1 MIMKKELYEALCSDF
16 TAIFQCDLIK
26 DTLEIIKYD
35 AGTHTDAAIQKLD
48 SKTLSKY
55 TEMINYF
62 HALYI
67 QDSSIDFWN
76 ELHPNHLMHLLK
88 HQSIVKY
95 RFKTKPNPKGNQYH
109 SFRAIKLNE
118 DEGSFEVVIGIK
130 IMDDLMQQHH
140 QNEIR
145 LQELVE
151 EKNLQKEKLEAAYK
165 KTSEIESTLLALC
178 NDYNIVYLC
187 DLENDSLMVIK
198 DIYSIINPDSQ
209 HSYSSVFSTFQSIES
224 LTKDNLD
231 YLNCLKR
238 ENLMK
243 TMQYQDELSL
253 QFRFKETYLETRIVK
268 IPSNHGVK
276 VILGS
281 RNINDI
287 VKKREEQN
295 KQLQDALIVERTFN
309 NIIRAIGSIY
319 MGIATIN
326 LVDKTYMILSNKN
339 LDKDIFK
346 PHSTGSIEQLKDI
359 FVNVNAAHKY
369 KDDVLEF
376 INFTTLPDRMK
387 DKQMIS
393 MELEGISGRW
403 YTCSFIVEKKDKN
416 GNITD
421 VLMTI
426 SDIDEIKH
434 KELEV
439 KEKLKE
445 AAEKANQANVA
456 KTNFLRRMSHDIR
469 TPLNG
474 IVGMINLAQRYGND
488 KEKLYECKEK
498 VLTSL
503 DYLLSLINDILDMS
517 KVESNALVLE
527 PKPFDL
533 IETLNSIIAIIET
546 SANEHN
552 IQFIGGKSLS
562 YIPHRYFI
570 GSQEYLNRLLMNI
583 ASNAIKYNKEN
594 GSITLYCKEISS
606 NENMA
611 LMQFVC
617 SDTGLGMSEEFQK
630 HAFEPFACEGKA
642 TITGYSGTGLGLSIV
657 KDIVDI
663 MDGSIEMDS
672 KENVGTTF
680 VVTIPLQMDSNP
692 KIKVQTNEKELN
704 LSGKKALLVE
714 DNEINLEIAT
724 IMLQDLGLI
733 VTPAQNGKEA
743 LDIFEQSDT
752 HTFDYIFMDVM
763 MPVMDGL
770 EATKRIR
777 SLNREDAKTT
787 PIIALSANAFEDD
800 IKECLDAGM
809 NAHVA
814 KPIDVHAL
822 KEELSL
828 LS

>member
-1 MIMKKELYEALCSDF
+1 MIMMKELYEALCSDF

-35 AGTHTDAAIQKLD
+35 TGTHTDAAIQKLD

-62 HALYI
+62 HTLYI

-76 ELHPNHLMHLLK
+76 ELQPNHLMHLLK

-109 SFRAIKLNE
+109 SFRAIMLNE
-118 DEGSFEVVIGIK
+118 DEDSFKVVIGIK

-187 DLENDSLMVIK
+187 DLENDSIRVIK
-198 DIYSIINPDSQ
+198 DTYSLINANLE

-224 LTKDNLD
+224 LKKDNENYLD
-231 YLNCLKR
+231 CLKR
-238 ENLMK
+238 ENLME
-243 TMQYQDELSL
+243 TMQNQDELSL
-253 QFRFKETYLETRIVK
+253 QFRFKEIYMETRIVK
-268 IPSNHGVK
+268 VPSDHGVK

-319 MGIATIN
+319 NGIATIN

-359 FVNVNAAHKY
+359 FVNVNAAPKY
-369 KDDVLEF
+369 KDDILEF
-376 INFTTLPDRMK
+376 INFTTLPNRMK
-387 DKQMIS
+387 NKQMIS

-403 YTCSFIVEKKDKN
+403 YTCSFIVEKKDKD

-488 KEKLYECKEK
+488 KEKLCECKEK

-527 PKPFDL
+527 SKPFDL

-770 EATKRIR
+770 EATRRIR

-814 KPIDVHAL
+814 KPIDVNAL

>member
-35 AGTHTDAAIQKLD
+35 TGTHTDAAIQKLD

-62 HALYI
+62 HTLYI

-76 ELHPNHLMHLLK
+76 ELQPNHLMHLLK

-187 DLENDSLMVIK
+187 DLENDSLRVIK
-198 DIYSIINPDSQ
+198 DTYSLINANLE
-209 HSYSSVFSTFQSIES
+209 HSYSSVLSTFQSIES
-224 LTKDNLD
+224 LKKDNENYLD
-231 YLNCLKR
+231 CLKR
-238 ENLMK
+238 EHLME
-243 TMQYQDELSL
+243 TMQNQDELSL
-253 QFRFKETYLETRIVK
+253 QFRFKEIYMETRIVK
-268 IPSNHGVK
+268 VPSDHGVK

-630 HAFEPFACEGKA
+630 HAFEPFTCEGKA

>member
-1 MIMKKELYEALCSDF
+1 MKKELYEALCSDF

-35 AGTHTDAAIQKLD
+35 TGTHTDAAIQKLD

-62 HALYI
+62 HTLYI

-76 ELHPNHLMHLLK
+76 ELQPNHLMHLLK

-95 RFKTKPNPKGNQYH
+95 RFKTKPNPKGSQYH

-187 DLENDSLMVIK
+187 DLENDSLRVIK
-198 DIYSIINPDSQ
+198 DTYSLINANLE

-224 LTKDNLD
+224 LKKDNENYLD
-231 YLNCLKR
+231 CLKR
-238 ENLMK
+238 ENLME
-243 TMQYQDELSL
+243 TMQNQDELSL
-253 QFRFKETYLETRIVK
+253 QFRFKEIYMETRIVK
-268 IPSNHGVK
+268 VPSNHGVK

-630 HAFEPFACEGKA
+630 HAFEPFTCEGKA

-777 SLNREDAKTT
+777 SLDREDAKTT
-787 PIIALSANAFEDD
+787 PIIALSANTFEDD

-814 KPIDVHAL
+814 KPIDVNAL

>member
-1 MIMKKELYEALCSDF
+1 MKKELYEALCSDF

-35 AGTHTDAAIQKLD
+35 TGTHTDAAIQKLD

-62 HALYI
+62 HTLYI

-76 ELHPNHLMHLLK
+76 ELQPNHLMHLLK

-95 RFKTKPNPKGNQYH
+95 RFKTKPNPKGSQYH

-187 DLENDSLMVIK
+187 DLENDSLRVIK
-198 DIYSIINPDSQ
+198 DTYSLINANLE

-224 LTKDNLD
+224 LKKDNENYLD
-231 YLNCLKR
+231 CLKR
-238 ENLMK
+238 ENLME
-243 TMQYQDELSL
+243 TMQNQDELSL
-253 QFRFKETYLETRIVK
+253 QFRFKEIYMETRIVK
-268 IPSNHGVK
+268 VPSNHGVK

-503 DYLLSLINDILDMS
+503 DYLLSLINDILDMI

-583 ASNAIKYNKEN
+583 ASNAIKYNKEG

-630 HAFEPFACEGKA
+630 HAFEPFTCEGKA

-724 IMLQDLGLI
+724 IMLQDLDLI

-770 EATKRIR
+770 EATRRIR

-814 KPIDVHAL
+814 KPIDMNAL

>member
-1 MIMKKELYEALCSDF
+1 M
-16 TAIFQCDLIK
+16 
-26 DTLEIIKYD
+26 
-35 AGTHTDAAIQKLD
+35 
-48 SKTLSKY
+48 
-55 TEMINYF
+55 
-62 HALYI
+62 
-67 QDSSIDFWN
+67 
-76 ELHPNHLMHLLK
+76 
-88 HQSIVKY
+88 
-95 RFKTKPNPKGNQYH
+95 
-109 SFRAIKLNE
+109 
-118 DEGSFEVVIGIK
+118 
-130 IMDDLMQQHH
+130 
-140 QNEIR
+140 
-145 LQELVE
+145 VE

-178 NDYNIVYLC
+178 NDYNVVYLC
-187 DLENDSLMVIK
+187 DLENDSLRVIK
-198 DIYSIINPDSQ
+198 DTYSLINTNLE

-224 LTKDNLD
+224 LKKDNED
-231 YLNCLKR
+231 YLDCLKR
-238 ENLMK
+238 EHLIK
-243 TMQYQDELSL
+243 TMQNQDELSL
-253 QFRFKETYLETRIVK
+253 QFRFKEIYMETRIVK
-268 IPSNHGVK
+268 VPSNHGVK

-319 MGIATIN
+319 KGIATIN

-359 FVNVNAAHKY
+359 FVNVNAAPKY
-369 KDDVLEF
+369 KDDILEF

-403 YTCSFIVEKKDKN
+403 YTCSFIVEKKDKD

-583 ASNAIKYNKEN
+583 ASNAIKYNKEG

-617 SDTGLGMSEEFQK
+617 SDTELGMSEEFQK
-630 HAFEPFACEGKA
+630 HAFEPFTCEGKA

-680 VVTIPLQMDSNP
+680 VITIPLQMDSNP
-692 KIKVQTNEKELN
+692 KIKVQADEKKLN

-743 LDIFEQSDT
+743 LDIFEQSNT

-770 EATKRIR
+770 EATRRIR

-800 IKECLDAGM
+800 IKECLNAGM

-814 KPIDVHAL
+814 KPIDVNAL

>member
-76 ELHPNHLMHLLK
+76 ELQPNHLMHLLK

-187 DLENDSLMVIK
+187 DLENDSLRVIK
-198 DIYSIINPDSQ
+198 DTYSLINANLE
-209 HSYSSVFSTFQSIES
+209 HSYSSVLSTFQSIES
-224 LTKDNLD
+224 LKKDNENYLD
-231 YLNCLKR
+231 CLKR
-238 ENLMK
+238 EHLME
-243 TMQYQDELSL
+243 TMQNQDELSL
-253 QFRFKETYLETRIVK
+253 QFRFKEIYMETRIVK
-268 IPSNHGVK
+268 VPSNHGVK

-346 PHSTGSIEQLKDI
+346 PHSTGSVEQLKDI

>member
-1 MIMKKELYEALCSDF
+1 MKKELYEALCSDF

-35 AGTHTDAAIQKLD
+35 TGTHTDAAIQKLD

-62 HALYI
+62 HTLYI

-76 ELHPNHLMHLLK
+76 ELQPNHLMHLLK

-187 DLENDSLMVIK
+187 DLENDSLRVIK
-198 DIYSIINPDSQ
+198 DTYSLINANLE
-209 HSYSSVFSTFQSIES
+209 HSYSSVLSTFQSIES
-224 LTKDNLD
+224 LKKDNENYLD
-231 YLNCLKR
+231 CLKR
-238 ENLMK
+238 EHLME
-243 TMQYQDELSL
+243 TIQNQDELSL
-253 QFRFKETYLETRIVK
+253 QFCFKEIYMETRIVK
-268 IPSNHGVK
+268 VPSNHGVK

-527 PKPFDL
+527 SKPFDL

-770 EATKRIR
+770 EATRRIR

>member
-76 ELHPNHLMHLLK
+76 ELQPNHLMHLLK

>member
-1 MIMKKELYEALCSDF
+1 MKKELYEALCSDF

-35 AGTHTDAAIQKLD
+35 TGTHTDAAIQKLD

-62 HALYI
+62 HTLYI

-76 ELHPNHLMHLLK
+76 ELQPNHLMHLLK

-187 DLENDSLMVIK
+187 DLENDSLRVIK
-198 DIYSIINPDSQ
+198 DTYSLINANLE
-209 HSYSSVFSTFQSIES
+209 HSYSSVLSTFQSIES
-224 LTKDNLD
+224 LKKDNENYLD
-231 YLNCLKR
+231 CLKR
-238 ENLMK
+238 EHLME
-243 TMQYQDELSL
+243 TMQNQDELSL
-253 QFRFKETYLETRIVK
+253 QFRFKEIYMETRIVK
-268 IPSNHGVK
+268 VPSDHGVK

-359 FVNVNAAHKY
+359 FVNMNAAHKY

-403 YTCSFIVEKKDKN
+403 YTCSFIVEKKDKD

-611 LMQFVC
+611 LIQFVC

-630 HAFEPFACEGKA
+630 HAFEPFTCEGKA

-787 PIIALSANAFEDD
+787 PIIALSANAFKDD

>member
-1 MIMKKELYEALCSDF
+1 MKKELYEALCSDF

-35 AGTHTDAAIQKLD
+35 TGTHTDAAIQKLD

-62 HALYI
+62 HTLYI

-76 ELHPNHLMHLLK
+76 ELQPNHLMHLLK

-95 RFKTKPNPKGNQYH
+95 RFKTKSNPKGNQYH

-118 DEGSFEVVIGIK
+118 DEDSFKVVIGIK

-178 NDYNIVYLC
+178 NDYNVVYLC
-187 DLENDSLMVIK
+187 DLENDSLRVIK
-198 DIYSIINPDSQ
+198 DTYSLINANLE

-224 LTKDNLD
+224 LKKDNENYLD
-231 YLNCLKR
+231 CLKR
-238 ENLMK
+238 ENLIE
-243 TMQYQDELSL
+243 TMQNQDELSL
-253 QFRFKETYLETRIVK
+253 QFRFKEIYMETRIVK
-268 IPSNHGVK
+268 VPSEHGVK

-319 MGIATIN
+319 NGIATIN

-359 FVNVNAAHKY
+359 FVNVNAAPKY
-369 KDDVLEF
+369 KDDILEF

-517 KVESNALVLE
+517 KAESNALVLE
-527 PKPFDL
+527 SKPFDL

-617 SDTGLGMSEEFQK
+617 SDTGLGMSEDFQK

-692 KIKVQTNEKELN
+692 KVKVQKNEKELN

>member
-1 MIMKKELYEALCSDF
+1 MKKELYEALCSDF

-35 AGTHTDAAIQKLD
+35 TGTHTDAAIQKLD

-62 HALYI
+62 HTLYI

-76 ELHPNHLMHLLK
+76 ELQPNHLMHLLK

-118 DEGSFEVVIGIK
+118 DEDSFEVVIGIK

-178 NDYNIVYLC
+178 NDYNVVYLC
-187 DLENDSLMVIK
+187 DLENDSIRVIK
-198 DIYSIINPDSQ
+198 DTYSLINANLE

-224 LTKDNLD
+224 LKKDNENYLD
-231 YLNCLKR
+231 CLKR
-238 ENLMK
+238 ENLME
-243 TMQYQDELSL
+243 TMQNQDELSL
-253 QFRFKETYLETRIVK
+253 QFRFKEIYMETRIVK
-268 IPSNHGVK
+268 VPTDHGVK

-295 KQLQDALIVERTFN
+295 KQLQDTLIVERTFN

-319 MGIATIN
+319 NGIATIN

-359 FVNVNAAHKY
+359 FVNVNAAPKY
-369 KDDVLEF
+369 KDDILEF
-376 INFTTLPDRMK
+376 INFTTLPNRMK

-403 YTCSFIVEKKDKN
+403 YTCSFIVEKKDKD

-488 KEKLYECKEK
+488 KEKLCECKEK

-692 KIKVQTNEKELN
+692 KVKVQKNEKELN

-770 EATKRIR
+770 EATRRIR

-814 KPIDVHAL
+814 KPIDVNVL

>member
-1 MIMKKELYEALCSDF
+1 MKKELYEALCSDF

-35 AGTHTDAAIQKLD
+35 TGTHTDAAIQKLD

-62 HALYI
+62 HTLYI

-76 ELHPNHLMHLLK
+76 ELQPNHLMHLLK

-187 DLENDSLMVIK
+187 DLENDSIRVIK
-198 DIYSIINPDSQ
+198 DTYSLINANLE

-224 LTKDNLD
+224 LKKDNENYLD
-231 YLNCLKR
+231 CLKR
-238 ENLMK
+238 ENLME
-243 TMQYQDELSL
+243 TIQNQDELSL
-253 QFRFKETYLETRIVK
+253 QFCFKEIYMETRIVK
-268 IPSNHGVK
+268 VPSNHGVK

-642 TITGYSGTGLGLSIV
+642 TITGCSGTGLGLSIV

-814 KPIDVHAL
+814 KPIDVNAL

>member
-35 AGTHTDAAIQKLD
+35 TGTHTDAAIQKLD

-62 HALYI
+62 HTLYI

-76 ELHPNHLMHLLK
+76 ELQPNHLMHLLK

-95 RFKTKPNPKGNQYH
+95 RFKTKPNPKGSQYH

-187 DLENDSLMVIK
+187 DLENDSLRVIK
-198 DIYSIINPDSQ
+198 DTYSLINANLE

-224 LTKDNLD
+224 LKKDNENYLD
-231 YLNCLKR
+231 CLKR
-238 ENLMK
+238 ENLME
-243 TMQYQDELSL
+243 TMQNQDELSL
-253 QFRFKETYLETRIVK
+253 QFRFKEIYMETRIVK
-268 IPSNHGVK
+268 VPSNHGVK

-503 DYLLSLINDILDMS
+503 DYLLSLINDILDMI

-583 ASNAIKYNKEN
+583 ASNAIKYNKEG

-630 HAFEPFACEGKA
+630 HAFEPFTCEGKA

-724 IMLQDLGLI
+724 IMLQDLDLI

-770 EATKRIR
+770 EATRRIR

-814 KPIDVHAL
+814 KPIDMNAL

>member
-1 MIMKKELYEALCSDF
+1 MKKELYEALCSDF

-76 ELHPNHLMHLLK
+76 ELQPNHLMHLLK

-95 RFKTKPNPKGNQYH
+95 RFKTKPNPKGSQYH

-118 DEGSFEVVIGIK
+118 DEDSFEVVIGIK

-178 NDYNIVYLC
+178 NDYNVVYLC
-187 DLENDSLMVIK
+187 DLENDSLRVIK
-198 DIYSIINPDSQ
+198 DTYSLINANLE

-224 LTKDNLD
+224 LKKDNENYLD
-231 YLNCLKR
+231 CLKR
-238 ENLMK
+238 EHLME
-243 TMQYQDELSL
+243 TIQNQDELSL
-253 QFRFKETYLETRIVK
+253 QFRFKEIYMETRIVK
-268 IPSNHGVK
+268 VPSDHGVK

-630 HAFEPFACEGKA
+630 HAFEPFTCEGKA

>member
-35 AGTHTDAAIQKLD
+35 TGTHTDAAIQKLD

-62 HALYI
+62 HTLYI

-76 ELHPNHLMHLLK
+76 ELQPNHLMHLLK

-187 DLENDSLMVIK
+187 DLENDSLRVIK
-198 DIYSIINPDSQ
+198 DTYSLINANLE
-209 HSYSSVFSTFQSIES
+209 HSYSSVLSTFQSIES
-224 LTKDNLD
+224 LKKDNENYLD
-231 YLNCLKR
+231 CLKR
-238 ENLMK
+238 EHLME
-243 TMQYQDELSL
+243 TIQNQDELSL
-253 QFRFKETYLETRIVK
+253 QFCFKEIYMETRIVK
-268 IPSNHGVK
+268 VPSNHGVK

-527 PKPFDL
+527 SKPFDL

-630 HAFEPFACEGKA
+630 HAFEPFTCEGKA

-770 EATKRIR
+770 EATRRIR

>member
-35 AGTHTDAAIQKLD
+35 TGTHTDAAIQKLD

-62 HALYI
+62 HTLYI

-76 ELHPNHLMHLLK
+76 ELQPNHLMHLLK

-187 DLENDSLMVIK
+187 DLENDSLRVIK
-198 DIYSIINPDSQ
+198 DTYSLINANLE
-209 HSYSSVFSTFQSIES
+209 HSYSSVLSTFQSIES
-224 LTKDNLD
+224 LKKDNENYLD
-231 YLNCLKR
+231 CLKR
-238 ENLMK
+238 EHLME
-243 TMQYQDELSL
+243 TMQNQDELSL
-253 QFRFKETYLETRIVK
+253 QFRFKEIYMETRIVK
-268 IPSNHGVK
+268 VPSDHGVK

-376 INFTTLPDRMK
+376 INFTTLPGRMK

-630 HAFEPFACEGKA
+630 HAFEPFTCEGKA

-724 IMLQDLGLI
+724 IMLQDLDLI

-777 SLNREDAKTT
+777 SLDREDAKTT

>member
-1 MIMKKELYEALCSDF
+1 MKKELYEALCSDF

-35 AGTHTDAAIQKLD
+35 TGTHTDAAIQKLD

-62 HALYI
+62 HTLYI

-76 ELHPNHLMHLLK
+76 ELQPNHLMHLLK

-187 DLENDSLMVIK
+187 DLENDSLRVIK
-198 DIYSIINPDSQ
+198 DTYSLINANLE
-209 HSYSSVFSTFQSIES
+209 HSYSSVLSTFQSIES
-224 LTKDNLD
+224 LKKDNENYLD
-231 YLNCLKR
+231 CLKR
-238 ENLMK
+238 EHLME
-243 TMQYQDELSL
+243 TMQNQDELSL
-253 QFRFKETYLETRIVK
+253 QFRFKEIYMETRIVK
-268 IPSNHGVK
+268 VPSDHGVK

-376 INFTTLPDRMK
+376 IEFTTLAQRMK

-630 HAFEPFACEGKA
+630 HAFEPFTCEGKA

>member
-76 ELHPNHLMHLLK
+76 ELQPNHLMHLLK

-326 LVDKTYMILSNKN
+326 LVDKSYIILSNKN
-339 LDKDIFK
+339 PDQHIFK
-346 PHSTGSIEQLKDI
+346 PNSTGNIEQLKEL
-359 FVNVNAAHKY
+359 FVNYNVASKY
-369 KDDVLEF
+369 KDEILEF
-376 INFTTLPDRMK
+376 IDFTTLAQRMK

-393 MELEGISGRW
+393 MELESISGRW

-630 HAFEPFACEGKA
+630 HAFEPFTCEGKA

-770 EATKRIR
+770 EATRRIR

>member
-35 AGTHTDAAIQKLD
+35 TGTHTDAAIQKLD

-62 HALYI
+62 HTLYI

-76 ELHPNHLMHLLK
+76 ELQPNHLMHLLK

-187 DLENDSLMVIK
+187 DLENDSLRVIK
-198 DIYSIINPDSQ
+198 DTYSLINANLE
-209 HSYSSVFSTFQSIES
+209 HSYSSVLSTFQSIES
-224 LTKDNLD
+224 LKKDNENYLD
-231 YLNCLKR
+231 CLKR
-238 ENLMK
+238 EHLME
-243 TMQYQDELSL
+243 TMQNQDELSL
-253 QFRFKETYLETRIVK
+253 QFRFKEIYMETRIVK
-268 IPSNHGVK
+268 VPSNHGVK

-319 MGIATIN
+319 NGIATIN

-359 FVNVNAAHKY
+359 FVNVNAAPKY

-630 HAFEPFACEGKA
+630 HAFEPFTCEGKA

-692 KIKVQTNEKELN
+692 KIKVQANEKELN

-770 EATKRIR
+770 EATRRIR

-814 KPIDVHAL
+814 KPIDMNAL

>member
-1 MIMKKELYEALCSDF
+1 MKKELYEALCSDF

-35 AGTHTDAAIQKLD
+35 TGTHTDAAIQKLD

-62 HALYI
+62 HTLYI

-76 ELHPNHLMHLLK
+76 ELQPNHLMHLLK

-95 RFKTKPNPKGNQYH
+95 RFKTKPNPKGSQYH

-118 DEGSFEVVIGIK
+118 DEDSFEVVIGIK

-187 DLENDSLMVIK
+187 DLENDSIRVIK
-198 DIYSIINPDSQ
+198 DTYSLINANLE
-209 HSYSSVFSTFQSIES
+209 HSYSSVLSTFQSIES
-224 LTKDNLD
+224 LKKDNENYLD
-231 YLNCLKR
+231 CLKR
-238 ENLMK
+238 EHLME
-243 TMQYQDELSL
+243 TMQNQDELSL
-253 QFRFKETYLETRIVK
+253 QFRFKEIYMETRIVK
-268 IPSNHGVK
+268 VPSNHGVK

-319 MGIATIN
+319 NGIATIN

-359 FVNVNAAHKY
+359 FVNVNAAPKY

-376 INFTTLPDRMK
+376 INFTTLPGRMK

-630 HAFEPFACEGKA
+630 HAFEPFTCEGKA

-770 EATKRIR
+770 EATRRIR

>member
-1 MIMKKELYEALCSDF
+1 MKKELYEALCSDF

-35 AGTHTDAAIQKLD
+35 TGTHTDAAIQKLD

-62 HALYI
+62 HTLYI

-76 ELHPNHLMHLLK
+76 ELQPNHLMHLLK

-187 DLENDSLMVIK
+187 DLENDSLRVIK
-198 DIYSIINPDSQ
+198 DTYSLINANLE
-209 HSYSSVFSTFQSIES
+209 HSYSSVLSTFQSIES
-224 LTKDNLD
+224 LKKDNENYLD
-231 YLNCLKR
+231 CLKR
-238 ENLMK
+238 EHLME
-243 TMQYQDELSL
+243 TMQNQDELSL
-253 QFRFKETYLETRIVK
+253 QFRFKEIYMETRIVK
-268 IPSNHGVK
+268 VPSDHGVK

-692 KIKVQTNEKELN
+692 KVKVQKNEKELN

-743 LDIFEQSDT
+743 LDIFKQSDT

-770 EATKRIR
+770 ETTRRIR
-777 SLNREDAKTT
+777 SLDREDAKTT

-814 KPIDVHAL
+814 KPIDVNAL

>member
-1 MIMKKELYEALCSDF
+1 MKKELYEALCSDF

-76 ELHPNHLMHLLK
+76 ELQPNHLMHLLK

-95 RFKTKPNPKGNQYH
+95 RFKTKPNPKENQYH

-187 DLENDSLMVIK
+187 DLENDSLRVIK
-198 DIYSIINPDSQ
+198 DTYSLINANLE

-224 LTKDNLD
+224 LKKDNENYLD
-231 YLNCLKR
+231 CLKR
-238 ENLMK
+238 ENLME
-243 TMQYQDELSL
+243 TMQNQDELSL
-253 QFRFKETYLETRIVK
+253 QFRFKEIYMETRIVK
-268 IPSNHGVK
+268 VPSNHGVK

-630 HAFEPFACEGKA
+630 HAFEPFTCEGKA

-814 KPIDVHAL
+814 KPIDVNAL

>member
-35 AGTHTDAAIQKLD
+35 TGTHTDAAIQKLD

-62 HALYI
+62 HTLYI

-76 ELHPNHLMHLLK
+76 ELQPNHLMHLLK

-187 DLENDSLMVIK
+187 DLENDSLRVIK
-198 DIYSIINPDSQ
+198 DTYSLINANLE
-209 HSYSSVFSTFQSIES
+209 HSYSSVLSTFQSIES
-224 LTKDNLD
+224 LKKDNENYLD
-231 YLNCLKR
+231 CLKR
-238 ENLMK
+238 EHLME
-243 TMQYQDELSL
+243 TMQNQDELSL
-253 QFRFKETYLETRIVK
+253 QFRFKEIYMETRIVK
-268 IPSNHGVK
+268 VPSDHGVK

-359 FVNVNAAHKY
+359 FVNVNAAHEY

-630 HAFEPFACEGKA
+630 HAFEPFTCEGKA

-770 EATKRIR
+770 EATRRIR

>member
-35 AGTHTDAAIQKLD
+35 TGTHTDAAIQKLD

-62 HALYI
+62 HTLYI
-67 QDSSIDFWN
+67 QDSAIDFWN
-76 ELHPNHLMHLLK
+76 ELQPNHLMHLLK

-118 DEGSFEVVIGIK
+118 DEDSFEVVIGIK

-178 NDYNIVYLC
+178 NDYNVVYLC
-187 DLENDSLMVIK
+187 DLENDSLRVIK
-198 DIYSIINPDSQ
+198 DTYSLINANLE

-224 LTKDNLD
+224 LKKDNENYLD
-231 YLNCLKR
+231 CLKR
-238 ENLMK
+238 ENLME
-243 TMQYQDELSL
+243 TMQNQDELSL
-253 QFRFKETYLETRIVK
+253 QFRFKEIYMETRIVK
-268 IPSNHGVK
+268 VPSNHGVK

-319 MGIATIN
+319 NGIATIN

-359 FVNVNAAHKY
+359 FVNVNAAPKY
-369 KDDVLEF
+369 KDDILEF
-376 INFTTLPDRMK
+376 INFTTLPNRMK

-403 YTCSFIVEKKDKN
+403 YTCSFIVEKKDKD

-434 KELEV
+434 KELEA

-527 PKPFDL
+527 SKPFDL

-630 HAFEPFACEGKA
+630 HAFEPFTCEGKA

-692 KIKVQTNEKELN
+692 KVKVQTNGKELN

-770 EATKRIR
+770 EATRRIR

-814 KPIDVHAL
+814 KPIDVNAL

>member
-35 AGTHTDAAIQKLD
+35 TGTHTDAAIQKLD

-62 HALYI
+62 HTLYI

-76 ELHPNHLMHLLK
+76 ELQPNHLMHLLK

-187 DLENDSLMVIK
+187 DLENDSLRVIK
-198 DIYSIINPDSQ
+198 DTYSLINANLE
-209 HSYSSVFSTFQSIES
+209 HSYSSVLSTFQSIES
-224 LTKDNLD
+224 LKKDNENYLD
-231 YLNCLKR
+231 CLKR
-238 ENLMK
+238 EHLME
-243 TMQYQDELSL
+243 TIQNQDELSL
-253 QFRFKETYLETRIVK
+253 QFCFKEIYMETRIVK
-268 IPSNHGVK
+268 VPSNHGVK

-445 AAEKANQANVA
+445 AAEKANQANIA

-630 HAFEPFACEGKA
+630 HAFEPFTCEGKA

-770 EATKRIR
+770 EATRRIR

>member
-1 MIMKKELYEALCSDF
+1 MKKELYEALCSDF

-62 HALYI
+62 HTLYI

-76 ELHPNHLMHLLK
+76 ELQPNHLMHLLK

-187 DLENDSLMVIK
+187 DLENDSLRVIK
-198 DIYSIINPDSQ
+198 DTYSLINANLE
-209 HSYSSVFSTFQSIES
+209 HSYSSVLSTFQSIES
-224 LTKDNLD
+224 LKKDNENYLD
-231 YLNCLKR
+231 CLKR
-238 ENLMK
+238 EHLME
-243 TMQYQDELSL
+243 TMQNQDELSL
-253 QFRFKETYLETRIVK
+253 QFRFKEIYMETRIVK
-268 IPSNHGVK
+268 VPSDHGVK

-295 KQLQDALIVERTFN
+295 KQLQDALIVEKTFN

-359 FVNVNAAHKY
+359 FVNMNAAHKY

-630 HAFEPFACEGKA
+630 HAFEPFTCEGKA

-770 EATKRIR
+770 EATRRIR

>member
-1 MIMKKELYEALCSDF
+1 MKKELYEALCSDF

-35 AGTHTDAAIQKLD
+35 TGTHTDAAIQKLD

-62 HALYI
+62 HTLYI

-76 ELHPNHLMHLLK
+76 ELQPNHLMHLLK

-95 RFKTKPNPKGNQYH
+95 RFKTKPNPKGSQYH

-178 NDYNIVYLC
+178 NDYNVVYLC
-187 DLENDSLMVIK
+187 DLENDSLRVIK
-198 DIYSIINPDSQ
+198 DTYSLINANLE

-224 LTKDNLD
+224 LKKDNENYLD
-231 YLNCLKR
+231 CLKR
-238 ENLMK
+238 ENLME
-243 TMQYQDELSL
+243 TMQNQDELSL
-253 QFRFKETYLETRIVK
+253 QFRFKEIYMETRIVK
-268 IPSNHGVK
+268 VPSNHGVK

-295 KQLQDALIVERTFN
+295 KHLQDALIVERTFN

-319 MGIATIN
+319 NGIATIN

-359 FVNVNAAHKY
+359 FVNVNAAPKY

-376 INFTTLPDRMK
+376 INFTTLPNRMK
-387 DKQMIS
+387 DKQMIF

-403 YTCSFIVEKKDKN
+403 YTCSFIVEKKDKD

-445 AAEKANQANVA
+445 ATEKANQANVA

-527 PKPFDL
+527 SKPFDL

-770 EATKRIR
+770 EATRRIR
-777 SLNREDAKTT
+777 SLDREDAKTT
-787 PIIALSANAFEDD
+787 LIIALSANAFEDD

-814 KPIDVHAL
+814 KPIDVNAL

>member
-35 AGTHTDAAIQKLD
+35 TGTHTDAAIQKLD

-62 HALYI
+62 HTLYI

-76 ELHPNHLMHLLK
+76 ELQPNHLMHLLK

-178 NDYNIVYLC
+178 NDYNVVYLC
-187 DLENDSLMVIK
+187 DLENDSLRVIK
-198 DIYSIINPDSQ
+198 DTYSLINANLE

-224 LTKDNLD
+224 LKKDNENYLD
-231 YLNCLKR
+231 CLKR
-238 ENLMK
+238 EHLME
-243 TMQYQDELSL
+243 TIQNQDELSL
-253 QFRFKETYLETRIVK
+253 QFRFKEIYMETRIVK
-268 IPSNHGVK
+268 VPSDHGVK

-369 KDDVLEF
+369 RDDVLEF

-527 PKPFDL
+527 SKPFDL

-630 HAFEPFACEGKA
+630 HAFEPFTCEGKA

-692 KIKVQTNEKELN
+692 KIKVQANEKELN

-770 EATKRIR
+770 EATRRIR

>member
-35 AGTHTDAAIQKLD
+35 TGTHTDAAIQKLD

-62 HALYI
+62 HTLYI

-76 ELHPNHLMHLLK
+76 ELQPNHLMHLLK

-187 DLENDSLMVIK
+187 DLENDSLRVIK
-198 DIYSIINPDSQ
+198 DTYSLINANLE
-209 HSYSSVFSTFQSIES
+209 HSYSSVLSTFQSIES
-224 LTKDNLD
+224 LKKDNENYLD
-231 YLNCLKR
+231 CLKR
-238 ENLMK
+238 EHLME
-243 TMQYQDELSL
+243 TMQNQDELSL
-253 QFRFKETYLETRIVK
+253 QFRFKEIYMETRIVK
-268 IPSNHGVK
+268 VPSDHGVK

-359 FVNVNAAHKY
+359 FVNMNAAHKY

-630 HAFEPFACEGKA
+630 HAFEPFTCEGKA

>member
-35 AGTHTDAAIQKLD
+35 TGTHTDTAIQKLD

-62 HALYI
+62 HTLYI

-76 ELHPNHLMHLLK
+76 ELQPNHLMHLLK

-187 DLENDSLMVIK
+187 DLENDSLRVIK
-198 DIYSIINPDSQ
+198 DTYSLINANLE
-209 HSYSSVFSTFQSIES
+209 HSYSSVLSTFQSIES
-224 LTKDNLD
+224 LKKDNENYLD
-231 YLNCLKR
+231 CLKR
-238 ENLMK
+238 EHLME
-243 TMQYQDELSL
+243 TIRNQDELSL
-253 QFRFKETYLETRIVK
+253 QFRFKEIYMETRIVK
-268 IPSNHGVK
+268 VPSDHGVK

>member
-1 MIMKKELYEALCSDF
+1 MKKELYEALCSDF

-76 ELHPNHLMHLLK
+76 ELQPNHLMHLLK

>member
-1 MIMKKELYEALCSDF
+1 MKKELYEALCSDF

-35 AGTHTDAAIQKLD
+35 TGTHTDAAIQKLD

-62 HALYI
+62 HTLYI

-76 ELHPNHLMHLLK
+76 ELQPNHLMHLLK

-187 DLENDSLMVIK
+187 DLENDSLRVIK
-198 DIYSIINPDSQ
+198 DTYSLINANLE
-209 HSYSSVFSTFQSIES
+209 HSYSSVLSTFQSIES
-224 LTKDNLD
+224 LKKDNENYLD
-231 YLNCLKR
+231 CLKR
-238 ENLMK
+238 EHLME
-243 TMQYQDELSL
+243 TIQNQDELSL
-253 QFRFKETYLETRIVK
+253 QFCFKEIYMETRIVK
-268 IPSNHGVK
+268 VPSNHGVK

-445 AAEKANQANVA
+445 AAEKANQANIA

>member
-1 MIMKKELYEALCSDF
+1 MREQLFEALCSDF

-35 AGTHTDAAIQKLD
+35 PGTHTDAAIQKLD

-62 HALYI
+62 HTLYI

-76 ELHPNHLMHLLK
+76 ELQPNHLMRLLK
-88 HQSIVKY
+88 HQSVVKY
-95 RFKTKPNPKGNQYH
+95 RFKTKPNPKGSQYH

-118 DEGSFEVVIGIK
+118 DEDSFEVVIGIK

-151 EKNLQKEKLEAAYK
+151 EKNLQKEKLEAAYQ

-178 NDYNIVYLC
+178 NDYNVVYLC
-187 DLENDSLMVIK
+187 DLENDSLKVIK
-198 DIYSIINPDSQ
+198 DTYFLINADLE
-209 HSYSSVFSTFQSIES
+209 HSYSSVFSKFQSIES
-224 LTKDNLD
+224 LKKDNAD
-231 YLNCLKR
+231 FLNCLKR
-238 ENLMK
+238 EHLME
-243 TMQYQDELSL
+243 TMQNQDELSL
-253 QFRFKETYLETRIVK
+253 QFRFKEIYMETRIVK
-268 IPSNHGVK
+268 VPSDHGVK

-533 IETLNSIIAIIET
+533 IETLKSIIAIIET

-630 HAFEPFACEGKA
+630 HAFEPFTCEGKA

>member
-62 HALYI
+62 HTLYI

-76 ELHPNHLMHLLK
+76 ELQPNHLMHLLK

-187 DLENDSLMVIK
+187 DLENDSLRVIK
-198 DIYSIINPDSQ
+198 DTYSLINANLE
-209 HSYSSVFSTFQSIES
+209 HSYSSVLSTFQSIES
-224 LTKDNLD
+224 LKKDNENYLD
-231 YLNCLKR
+231 CLKR
-238 ENLMK
+238 EHLME
-243 TMQYQDELSL
+243 TMQNQDELSL
-253 QFRFKETYLETRIVK
+253 QFRFKEIYMETRIVK
-268 IPSNHGVK
+268 VPSDHGVK

-295 KQLQDALIVERTFN
+295 KQLQDALIVEKTFN

-359 FVNVNAAHKY
+359 FVNMNAAHKY

-630 HAFEPFACEGKA
+630 HAFEPFTCEGKA

-770 EATKRIR
+770 EATRRIR

>member
-35 AGTHTDAAIQKLD
+35 TGTHTDAAIQKLD

-62 HALYI
+62 HTLYI

-76 ELHPNHLMHLLK
+76 ELQPNHLMHLLK

-95 RFKTKPNPKGNQYH
+95 RFKTKPNPKGSQYH

-187 DLENDSLMVIK
+187 DLENDSIRVIK
-198 DIYSIINPDSQ
+198 DTYSLINANLE

-224 LTKDNLD
+224 LKKDNENYLD
-231 YLNCLKR
+231 CLKR
-238 ENLMK
+238 ENLME
-243 TMQYQDELSL
+243 TMQNQDELSL
-253 QFRFKETYLETRIVK
+253 QFRFKEIYMETRIVK
-268 IPSNHGVK
+268 VPSDHGVK

-295 KQLQDALIVERTFN
+295 KQLQDTLIVERTFN

-319 MGIATIN
+319 KGIATIN

-359 FVNVNAAHKY
+359 FVNVNAAPKY
-369 KDDVLEF
+369 KDDILEF
-376 INFTTLPDRMK
+376 INFTTLPNRMK

-403 YTCSFIVEKKDKN
+403 YTCSFIVEKKDKD

-533 IETLNSIIAIIET
+533 IETLNSIIATIET

-606 NENMA
+606 NEDMA

-630 HAFEPFACEGKA
+630 HAFEPFTCEGKA

-692 KIKVQTNEKELN
+692 KVKVQTNEKELN

-770 EATKRIR
+770 EATRRIR

-814 KPIDVHAL
+814 KPIDVNAL

>member
-1 MIMKKELYEALCSDF
+1 
-16 TAIFQCDLIK
+16 
-26 DTLEIIKYD
+26 
-35 AGTHTDAAIQKLD
+35 
-48 SKTLSKY
+48 
-55 TEMINYF
+55 
-62 HALYI
+62 
-67 QDSSIDFWN
+67 
-76 ELHPNHLMHLLK
+76 
-88 HQSIVKY
+88 
-95 RFKTKPNPKGNQYH
+95 
-109 SFRAIKLNE
+109 
-118 DEGSFEVVIGIK
+118 
-130 IMDDLMQQHH
+130 
-140 QNEIR
+140 
-145 LQELVE
+145 
-151 EKNLQKEKLEAAYK
+151 
-165 KTSEIESTLLALC
+165 
-178 NDYNIVYLC
+178 
-187 DLENDSLMVIK
+187 
-198 DIYSIINPDSQ
+198 
-209 HSYSSVFSTFQSIES
+209 
-224 LTKDNLD
+224 
-231 YLNCLKR
+231 
-238 ENLMK
+238 
-243 TMQYQDELSL
+243 
-253 QFRFKETYLETRIVK
+253 
-268 IPSNHGVK
+268 
-276 VILGS
+276 
-281 RNINDI
+281 
-287 VKKREEQN
+287 
-295 KQLQDALIVERTFN
+295 
-309 NIIRAIGSIY
+309 
-319 MGIATIN
+319 
-326 LVDKTYMILSNKN
+326 
-339 LDKDIFK
+339 
-346 PHSTGSIEQLKDI
+346 
-359 FVNVNAAHKY
+359 
-369 KDDVLEF
+369 
-376 INFTTLPDRMK
+376 
-387 DKQMIS
+387 
-393 MELEGISGRW
+393 
-403 YTCSFIVEKKDKN
+403 
-416 GNITD
+416 
-421 VLMTI
+421 
-426 SDIDEIKH
+426 
-434 KELEV
+434 
-439 KEKLKE
+439 
-445 AAEKANQANVA
+445 
-456 KTNFLRRMSHDIR
+456 
-469 TPLNG
+469 
-474 IVGMINLAQRYGND
+474 MINLAQRYGND
-488 KEKLYECKEK
+488 KEKLCECKEK

-527 PKPFDL
+527 SKPFDL

-770 EATKRIR
+770 EATRRIR

-800 IKECLDAGM
+800 IKECLGAGM

-814 KPIDVHAL
+814 KPIDVNAL

>member
-1 MIMKKELYEALCSDF
+1 MKKELYEALCSDF

-35 AGTHTDAAIQKLD
+35 TGTHTDAAIQKLD

-62 HALYI
+62 HTLYI

-76 ELHPNHLMHLLK
+76 ELQPNHLMHLLK

-187 DLENDSLMVIK
+187 DLENDSLRVIK
-198 DIYSIINPDSQ
+198 DTYSLINANLE
-209 HSYSSVFSTFQSIES
+209 HSYSSVLSTFQSIES
-224 LTKDNLD
+224 LKKDNENYLD
-231 YLNCLKR
+231 CLKR
-238 ENLMK
+238 EHLME
-243 TMQYQDELSL
+243 TMQNQDELSL
-253 QFRFKETYLETRIVK
+253 QFRFKEIYMETRIVK
-268 IPSNHGVK
+268 VPSNHGVK

-319 MGIATIN
+319 NGIATIN

-359 FVNVNAAHKY
+359 FVNVNAAPKY

>member
-35 AGTHTDAAIQKLD
+35 TGTHTDAAIQKLD

-62 HALYI
+62 HTLYI

-76 ELHPNHLMHLLK
+76 ELQPNHLMHLLK

-187 DLENDSLMVIK
+187 DLENDSLRVIK
-198 DIYSIINPDSQ
+198 DTYSLINANLE
-209 HSYSSVFSTFQSIES
+209 HSYSSVLSTFQSIES
-224 LTKDNLD
+224 LKKDNENYLD
-231 YLNCLKR
+231 CLKR
-238 ENLMK
+238 EHLME
-243 TMQYQDELSL
+243 TMQNQDELSL
-253 QFRFKETYLETRIVK
+253 QFRFKEIYMETRIVK
-268 IPSNHGVK
+268 VPSDHGVK

-376 INFTTLPDRMK
+376 IEFTTLAQRMK

-630 HAFEPFACEGKA
+630 HAFEPFTCEGKA

-777 SLNREDAKTT
+777 SLNR
-787 PIIALSANAFEDD
+787 
-800 IKECLDAGM
+800 
-809 NAHVA
+809 
-814 KPIDVHAL
+814 
-822 KEELSL
+822 
-828 LS
+828 

>member
-1 MIMKKELYEALCSDF
+1 MKKELYEALCSDF

-35 AGTHTDAAIQKLD
+35 TGTHTDAAIQKLD

-62 HALYI
+62 HTLYI

-76 ELHPNHLMHLLK
+76 ELQPNHLMHLLK

-118 DEGSFEVVIGIK
+118 DKDSFKVVIGIK

-178 NDYNIVYLC
+178 NDYNVVYLC
-187 DLENDSLMVIK
+187 DLENDSLRVIK
-198 DIYSIINPDSQ
+198 DTYSLINANLE

-224 LTKDNLD
+224 LKKDNENYLD
-231 YLNCLKR
+231 CLKR
-238 ENLMK
+238 ENLME
-243 TMQYQDELSL
+243 TMQNQDELSL
-253 QFRFKETYLETRIVK
+253 QFRFKEIYMETRIVK
-268 IPSNHGVK
+268 VPTDHGVK

-295 KQLQDALIVERTFN
+295 KQLQDTLIVERTFN

-319 MGIATIN
+319 NGIATIN

-369 KDDVLEF
+369 RDDVLEF

-692 KIKVQTNEKELN
+692 KVKVQKNEKELN

-770 EATKRIR
+770 EATRRIR

>member
-1 MIMKKELYEALCSDF
+1 MKELYEALCSDF

-35 AGTHTDAAIQKLD
+35 TGTHTDAAIQKLD

-55 TEMINYF
+55 TEMIHYF
-62 HALYI
+62 HTLYI

-76 ELHPNHLMHLLK
+76 ELQPNHLMHLLK

-187 DLENDSLMVIK
+187 DLENDSLRVIK
-198 DIYSIINPDSQ
+198 DTYSLINANLE
-209 HSYSSVFSTFQSIES
+209 HSYSSVLSTFQSIES
-224 LTKDNLD
+224 LKKDNENYLD
-231 YLNCLKR
+231 CLKR
-238 ENLMK
+238 EHLME
-243 TMQYQDELSL
+243 TMQNQDDLSL
-253 QFRFKETYLETRIVK
+253 QFRFKEIYMETRIVK
-268 IPSNHGVK
+268 VPSNHGVK

-319 MGIATIN
+319 NGIATIN

-359 FVNVNAAHKY
+359 FVNVNAAPKY

-630 HAFEPFACEGKA
+630 HAFEPFTCEGKA

-692 KIKVQTNEKELN
+692 KIKVQANEKELN

-770 EATKRIR
+770 EATRRIR

-814 KPIDVHAL
+814 KPIDMNAL